1 MLATTL
7 RAFASQVN
15 EMFAKVNA
23 AKEPLIIERKEGNM
37 VVLSQSDYDEL
48 ILFLQNKKQ
57 EKEDYMQLRDSFFQT
72 SRQALSNVME
82 KYLD

>member
-57 EKEDYMQLRDSFFQT
+57 EEEDYIQLRDSFFQT